1 MICQQFTGIN
11 GIGFY
16 ASETF
21 AEAGN
26 SVFLYTSFLMPFFF
40 CVSFLLKLI
49 SNPFISLHFFGTY
62 FLIELSKTAGASLAK
77 IGTIAYA
84 CIQV

>member
-1 MICQQFTGIN
+1 MQVKSLQKLVLQC
-11 GIGFY
+11 FY
-16 ASETF
+16 TLHS
-21 AEAGN
+21 
-26 SVFLYTSFLMPFFF
+26 LCLFF
-40 CVSFLLKLI
+40 CASFLLNLI

-62 FLIELSKTAGASLAK
+62 FLFELSKTAGASLAK